1 MTHSKITSRTG
12 QALLIAILASCTHDA
27 VPASTP
33 DPAEAEISDALVAT
47 ANANAKVAEI
57 EKRLANL
64 DGSQIRAKTRQTETE
79 PVATGTEPAGPVRI
93 DWNGPVEPLLHS
105 IARLARYSVVVTGNP
120 PVNPLQVSV
129 TGFEGQPLDAVR
141 KIDGSVFG
149 AARITAKAESR
160 TITLVYAS

>member
-1 MTHSKITSRTG
+1 MTHSKITSRAG
-12 QALLIAILASCTHDA
+12 QALLFAILASCTHDA

-33 DPAEAEISDALVAT
+33 DTAESEISAALVAT

-57 EKRLANL
+57 EKRLAKL
-64 DGSQIRAKTRQTETE
+64 DDSQIQPRTRQTESE
-79 PVATGTEPAGPVRI
+79 PAATGTEPAAPVRI
-93 DWNGPVEPLLHS
+93 DWNGPVEPLLQS

-129 TGFEGQPLDAVR
+129 TGFEGPPLDAIG

-149 AARITAKAESR
+149 AARITAESEGR
-160 TITLVYAS
+160 TITLAYAS

>member
-1 MTHSKITSRTG
+1 MTHSKIMSRTG
-12 QALLIAILASCTHDA
+12 QALLFAILASCTHDA

-33 DPAEAEISDALVAT
+33 DPAESEISNALVAT
-47 ANANAKVAEI
+47 ANANARVAEI
-57 EKRLANL
+57 EKRLAKL
-64 DGSQIRAKTRQTETE
+64 DDSQIRAKTRRTETN
-79 PVATGTEPAGPVRI
+79 PAATGTEPATPVRI

-129 TGFEGQPLDAVR
+129 TGFVGQPLDAIGE
-141 KIDGSVFG
+141 IDGSVFG
-149 AARITAKAESR
+149 VARITAEAGSR